1 MNLARLCARLKP
13 VFLSKKG
20 PSRAR
25 LLTKMSPSEE
35 LGTLRTHIY
44 VIPLKSSLHK
54 YLLSYPSRRPFLN
67 PDSRVLISQSG
78 WRRCCSLWSSFSLL
92 PLWPKMIV
100 YQIPTLL
107 PATTAILPTQP
118 FANSPATEFPRL
130 ALNTTKPNVVRL
142 GLT

>member
-1 MNLARLCARLKP
+1 
-13 VFLSKKG
+13 
-20 PSRAR
+20 
-25 LLTKMSPSEE
+25 
-35 LGTLRTHIY
+35 
-44 VIPLKSSLHK
+44 
-54 YLLSYPSRRPFLN
+54 
-67 PDSRVLISQSG
+67 
-78 WRRCCSLWSSFSLL
+78 
-92 PLWPKMIV
+92 MIV